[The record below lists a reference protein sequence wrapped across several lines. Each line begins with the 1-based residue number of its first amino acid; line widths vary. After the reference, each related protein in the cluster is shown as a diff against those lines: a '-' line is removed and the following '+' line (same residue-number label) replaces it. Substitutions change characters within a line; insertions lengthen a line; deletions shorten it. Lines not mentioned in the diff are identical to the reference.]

1 MTASIHKLSA
11 GSGYDYLTRSVSCDD
26 ATGRGGRG
34 LASYYSEK
42 GDIPGRFVGAGLA
55 GIDGIST
62 DDRVTADHMKA
73 LFGVGMHPL
82 AIERNRAFD
91 AAPLG
96 QGPTMKDRIAATHL
110 GRPYPL
116 YETQQTEFAIQVA
129 RRFHAHNRAAGV
141 PQDAP
146 ISASRR
152 AEIRSEV
159 AAELFEREH
168 GRGPAGARELS
179 AAIAKHSRPRSNAVA
194 GYDLTFSPVKS
205 VSTLWAVADSTLAA
219 KIELAHNAAVADA
232 LRWLETHALFT
243 REGPGGARQ
252 VDVTG
257 LVATAFTHRDS
268 RAGDPDLHTHVAV
281 ANKVQTHAGR
291 WLSIDGRVLY
301 KAMVAISETYN
312 TALEKHLTHS
322 LGVRFAERPNP
333 DAKKRPVREIV
344 GVEPAL
350 NQRFSKRR
358 VLIEHRRDQLAAKFQ
373 ADHGRPP
380 TPIEAIELAQQ
391 ATLETRDAKHEPRTI
406 VEQRATWTREAIDV
420 LGGSEAIAR
429 MVHQALTPSADAP
442 VHADERWMS
451 EAAAAITDTL
461 QSSRAVWQY
470 WHVYAEVQRQVR
482 AAEVTTND
490 LESIVDQLTRTVLD
504 RHSVGLGRPAD
515 PVREPDELRR
525 LDGTSVY
532 RVAGSELFTTDAI
545 LEAERRLIDA
555 AGRSDGR
562 TLTPEQATVGLLE
575 VTANGI
581 PLNAGQ
587 VEMVRE
593 MVTSG
598 ARVQL
603 GIAPAGAGKTTAMRA
618 LAVAWRQNGGDV
630 FGLAPSAVAADELH
644 RQLRRNSGPPT
655 GRQAEILAKLVHG
668 IHTKRLPNWAASIGP
683 RTLLIIDEA
692 GMADT
697 VSLDTVV
704 NFALDRGAS
713 VRLIGDDQQLA
724 AIGAGGVLRDIQST
738 HGAVRLSELMRFTNP
753 AEGAAS
759 LALRQGRPHALG
771 FYIDNDR
778 VHVGDRGA
786 MTQAIFDAWRQD
798 REAGLTSLM
807 LAPTRELVAE
817 LNEIARAH
825 RLASNPPRADD
836 PSVSLSDG
844 NRASVGDMVITRL
857 NDRKLMTT
865 TSDWVKNGDRW
876 EILAVSNGGVTVQHQ
891 ATGSTVHLPA
901 AYVSENVDL
910 GYACTVHTA
919 QGVTV
924 DTTHGVVTGDEARQQ
939 LYTLVTRGRLAN
951 HLYLTV
957 ATDGDPHNLIDSDL
971 LHPST
976 ASEILESILARDGSS
991 KSATTHQREAFAP
1004 AGQLFAAVQAY
1015 TDAVHFAAEQALG
1028 PERLL
1033 RIDDTLDELHPGISS
1048 APAWPALRAHLILLC
1063 ANGINPLEA
1072 AEIVSHQGNLGSAV
1086 DVAAV
1091 LDSRLN
1097 RFEEP
1102 PNRDRYPLPWLPAI
1116 PTALVRDPKWGTY
1129 LRDRADHVARLA
1141 NRVRTEAV
1149 GFDAAPPAWATGKG
1163 LDPKIIG
1170 AIAVW
1175 RAGTG
1180 VSEGDLRPTG
1190 PMATHG
1196 DSAEWQHVLN
1206 GAVAHTR
1213 DPGTQQWR
1221 VVLEDRFP
1229 EIRND
1234 PFRTDVA
1241 ERVAAMARVGV
1252 NPYGALERA
1261 SDRGPLPDDHPA
1273 AALWWRIH
1281 SHLTVEQSTR
1291 IGNNEQH
1298 RPHRGEQT
1306 PEQHWAAEAAAID
1319 PRIPSSPRWPLLA
1332 KLIQDVHESGYDVPR
1347 LLFTINF
1354 EKPLGDEP
1362 VDELFDR
1369 IVLNIEPGALMR
1381 RTVPPAW
1388 RPAESHSHKPSEDYT
1403 YDPRPGG
1410 PAR

>member
-26 ATGRGGRG
+26 ATGRGGQG

-42 GDIPGRFVGAGLA
+42 GDIPGRFVGEGLA

-96 QGPTMKDRIAATHL
+96 QGPTVKDRIAATHL
-110 GRPYPL
+110 GRPYPV
-116 YETQQTEFAIQVA
+116 YETQQTEFSIQVA
-129 RRFHAHNRAAGV
+129 RRFHTHNRASGL

-146 ISASRR
+146 ISASLR

-159 AAELFEREH
+159 AAELFKREH
-168 GRGPAGARELS
+168 GREPADARELS

-232 LRWLETHALFT
+232 LGWLEAHALFT

-301 KAMVAISETYN
+301 KAMVSISETYN
-312 TALEKHLTHS
+312 TALEKHLTES

-333 DAKKRPVREIV
+333 DAKKRPIREIV
-344 GVEPAL
+344 GVDPAL

-358 VLIEHRRDQLAAKFQ
+358 VLIERRRDQLAAKFQ

-380 TPIEAIELAQQ
+380 TPTEAIELAQQ

-429 MVHQALTPSADAP
+429 MVQQTLTPSAGAAVDS
-442 VHADERWMS
+442 DERWLS
-451 EAAAAITDTL
+451 EAAAAITNTL

-470 WHVYAEVQRQVR
+470 WHVYAEAQRQVR
-482 AAEVTTND
+482 ATVLTTDD
-490 LESIVDQLTRTVLD
+490 LESVVDQLTRTVLD
-504 RHSVGLGRPAD
+504 QHSVGLGRPAD
-515 PVREPDELRR
+515 PVREPEELRR

-545 LEAERRLIDA
+545 LEAERRLVDV

-562 TLTPEQATVGLLE
+562 TLTPEQVAVGLLE
-575 VTANGI
+575 VTANGT

-587 VEMVRE
+587 AEMVRE
-593 MVTSG
+593 MATSG

-618 LAVAWRQNGGDV
+618 LATAWRQNGGDV

-644 RQLRRNSGPPT
+644 RQLRRSSGPPM
-655 GRQAEILAKLVHG
+655 GRQADTLAKLVHG
-668 IHTKRLPNWAASIGP
+668 IHTKRLPNWAASIRS

-738 HGAVRLSELMRFTNP
+738 HGAVRLSELMRFANP

-759 LALRQGRPHALG
+759 LALRQGQPHALG
-771 FYIDNDR
+771 FYLDNDR

-786 MTQAIFDAWRQD
+786 MTKAIFDAWQHD
-798 REAGLTSLM
+798 REAGRTSLM
-807 LAPTRELVAE
+807 LAPTRDLVAE
-817 LNEIARAH
+817 LNQLARAH
-825 RLASNPPRADD
+825 RLASNPPHTDE

-844 NRASVGDMVITRL
+844 NRASIGDIVITRL

-876 EILAVSNGGVTVQHQ
+876 EILEASNGGVTVQHQ
-891 ATGSTVHLPA
+891 TTRSTVHLPA
-901 AYVSENVDL
+901 DYVSENVDL

-919 QGVTV
+919 QGVTA
-924 DTTHGVVTGDEARQQ
+924 DTTHGIVTGDETRQQ
-939 LYTLVTRGRLAN
+939 LYTLATRGRLEN

-957 ATDGDPHNLIDSDL
+957 TTDGDPHNLIDPDL

-976 ASEILESILARDGSS
+976 ATEILESVLARDGSS
-991 KSATTHQREAFAP
+991 RSATTHQRQAFEP
-1004 AGQLFAAVQAY
+1004 AGQLFEAAQAY
-1015 TDAVHFAAEQALG
+1015 TDTVHFAAEQALG
-1028 PERLL
+1028 PERLR
-1033 RIDDTLDELHPGISS
+1033 RIDDTLDELHPGIST

-1063 ANGINPLEA
+1063 ANGINPLDA

-1091 LDSRLN
+1091 LDSRLD

-1129 LRDRADHVARLA
+1129 LRDRADQVAQLA
-1141 NRVRTEAV
+1141 NRVRKEAV
-1149 GFDAAPPAWATGKG
+1149 RFDAAPPAWATGKG
-1163 LDPKIIG
+1163 ADPKIIG

-1175 RAGTG
+1175 RAATG
-1180 VSEGDLRPTG
+1180 VSDGDLRPTG
-1190 PMATHG
+1190 PIATHG
-1196 DSAEWQHVLN
+1196 DSAEWQHMLN

-1234 PFRTDVA
+1234 PFRTDIA
-1241 ERVAAMARVGV
+1241 ERLAAMARVDV
-1252 NPYGALERA
+1252 NPYVALDSA
-1261 SDRGPLPDDHPA
+1261 ADRGPLPDDHPA
-1273 AALWWRIH
+1273 AALWWRLQGQ
-1281 SHLTVEQSTR
+1281 LTPEQASRVER
-1291 IGNNEQH
+1291 NEQH
-1298 RPHRGEQT
+1298 RPHRGEQE
-1306 PEQHWAAEAAAID
+1306 PEQHWAAEVAAID

-1332 KLIQDVHESGYDVPR
+1332 KLIQDIHQSGYDVPK
-1347 LLFTINF
+1347 LLSTVSFTSD
-1354 EKPLGDEP
+1354 LGDYPVGELLNWIVREVEPSALASRGTPPRVDRIRSHGPEP
-1362 VDELFDR
+1362 VGD
-1369 IVLNIEPGALMR
+1369 
-1381 RTVPPAW
+1381 
-1388 RPAESHSHKPSEDYT
+1388 HSFERGPS
-1403 YDPRPGG
+1403 G
-1410 PAR
+1410 PSR